1 MAIPIVKFSSE
12 GYETI
17 FWLKIKVHKGNQW
30 VLDIF
35 GFLHTLADVPKSCY
49 LGISKIMKVYEKTTS
64 VTKYAV
70 HVTLYFHF
78 FKIDAMK
85 ITLHY

>member
-1 MAIPIVKFSSE
+1 MTF
-12 GYETI
+12 GY
-17 FWLKIKVHKGNQW
+17 FWVFAHSRRRHLW
-30 VLDIF
+30 M
-35 GFLHTLADVPKSCY
+35 VPKSCY